1 MWNVFGG
8 AEESTSNSWNA
19 IESEEEFNRAID
31 SFNEKPVV
39 IFKHST
45 RCGISSA
52 ANRRLSS
59 EFDLIK
65 DDVDFYYLDLIKYRS
80 VSNLIADNLSVMH
93 QSPQIILIQDKKA
106 VFHSSHEGV
115 SISAI
120 HSALSQS

>member
-8 AEESTSNSWNA
+8 AEESTSNSWKT
-19 IESEEEFNRAID
+19 IESEEEFYRAID
-31 SFNEKPVV
+31 SSNEKPVV

-52 ANRRLSS
+52 AKRRLSS
-59 EFDLIK
+59 EFHLIK
-65 DDVDFYYLDLIKYRS
+65 DDIDFYYLDLIKYRA

-93 QSPQIILIQDKKA
+93 QSPQIILVKNKKA
-106 VFHSSHEGV
+106 VIQSAHEGV

-120 HSALSQS
+120 HSALSQL